1 MTEENK
7 LSNQSSLGCSKS
19 YVSEKKEE
27 NGWKQCMEASRK
39 QHQCPLIHTQ
49 VFSARRT
56 RVWAVIQ
63 GANYNKE
70 DGSS

>member
-27 NGWKQCMEASRK
+27 NGWKQRMEAR
-39 QHQCPLIHTQ
+39 L
-49 VFSARRT
+49 
-56 RVWAVIQ
+56 
-63 GANYNKE
+63 G
-70 DGSS
+70 